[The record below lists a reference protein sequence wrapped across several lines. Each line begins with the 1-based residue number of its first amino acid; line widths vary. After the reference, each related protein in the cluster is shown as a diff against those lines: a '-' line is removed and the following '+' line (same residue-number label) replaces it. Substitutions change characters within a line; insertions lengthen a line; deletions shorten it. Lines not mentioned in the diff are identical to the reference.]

1 MLRGIWA
8 CNKPT
13 LVKMKNGNIACPKI
27 GDGIGVFRVI
37 FQGLVFKEI
46 SVNLGVNG
54 VGKLRI

>member
-1 MLRGIWA
+1 
-8 CNKPT
+8 
-13 LVKMKNGNIACPKI
+13 MKNGNIACPKI